1 MGLATYEIIGNGSEW
16 RVRHDG
22 KDENVYD
29 TKVAAFE
36 HAVNAASIALRLG
49 HEIKISAPASEPGA
63 GAPSSNRKA

>member
-1 MGLATYEIIGNGSEW
+1 MGLATYEIIGSGSEW

-29 TKVAAFE
+29 TKVSAFE

-49 HEIKISAPASEPGA
+49 HEVKISAPASEPGA
-63 GAPSSNRKA
+63 GAPSSSRKA